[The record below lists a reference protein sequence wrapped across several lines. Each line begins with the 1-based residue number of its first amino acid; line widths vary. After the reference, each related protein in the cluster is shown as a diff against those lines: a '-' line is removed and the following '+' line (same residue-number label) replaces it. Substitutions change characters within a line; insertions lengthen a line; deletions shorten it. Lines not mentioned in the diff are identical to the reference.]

1 MSPIPTAKQL
11 VYLLRVTPFGKLS
24 QSNQAH
30 CQNSS
35 SNRNTQDI
43 LSGQSAKKES
53 HESRNTNRNSVG
65 DLRHNMDDMV
75 AGSTAIEPPDVAFAI
90 AAPMFTTTLTPVST
104 AAGMMF
110 IVMS

>member
-65 DLRHNMDDMV
+65 QLRHNMDDMV
-75 AGSTAIEPPDVAFAI
+75 AGSTGRREHSRIGDRGALVRSEERRV
-90 AAPMFTTTLTPVST
+90 
-104 AAGMMF
+104 GK
-110 IVMS
+110 